1 MGRTKN
7 SAHSLYILNYIQF
20 QIIYFMNQLKFFK
33 KGESAIFPKRG
44 TKSSAGID
52 FYVPKPLS
60 FSDLFLGEL
69 KSIIVQKLKE
79 KNDQDNITVFL
90 TRTGIAEAD
99 GDLAKFF
106 WTHILW
112 YNWVMFNNNL
122 TLDQLLRK
130 NSLTIPAGEH
140 LIIPTGITANI
151 PEGYCI
157 TMLNKSGIATKKSLL
172 LGAQLIDEDYTGI
185 IHIDIHNVSN
195 DECYIEMGDK
205 IAQGVIM
212 ESHCYDFEL
221 LNCEGENDKG
231 QTERGAGGFGSTG
244 TK

>member
-1 MGRTKN
+1 MSK
-7 SAHSLYILNYIQF
+7 
-20 QIIYFMNQLKFFK
+20 QLKFFK
-33 KGESAIFPKRG
+33 KGECAIFPRRG

-52 FYVPKPLS
+52 FFVPKPTS

-69 KSIIVQKLKE
+69 KSIIVQKLKDDH
-79 KNDQDNITVFL
+79 NYDNIKVFIS
-90 TRTGIAEAD
+90 RTGAAENN
-99 GDLAKFF
+99 GDLARFF
-106 WTHILW
+106 WLHILW
-112 YNWVMFNNNL
+112 YNWLMFKNNL
-122 TLDQLLRK
+122 TLDHLLK
-130 NSLTIPAGEH
+130 KDSLTIPSGEH
-140 LIIPTGITANI
+140 LVIPTGITANI

-157 TMLNKSGIATKKSLL
+157 TMFNKSGIATKKNLI

-195 DECYIEMGDK
+195 DDCYIEMGDK

-221 LNCEGENDKG
+221 INCEGENDKG
-231 QTERGAGGFGSTG
+231 TTERGAGGFGSTG